1 MSTFTPTHRTN
12 RAIGKIKA
20 CSPIRVAQYTEAGFF
35 SDLLEQLG
43 VKDDSVD
50 YYYQYGGEDVK
61 FWDSRVQ
68 GSTTRNVLPGDYV
81 ITDGE
86 NFEVSNTDN
95 GWDDLPARKVSGT
108 GEVYISFHETYYCL
122 YGAETELALR
132 LTPAQLRNLAARIE
146 GVLPEVSPIED
157 ARFITGFHQTEG
169 AYYILAKFDD
179 AWYDDNGNEYTEQ
192 QVLDNYDEIEVI
204 R

>member
-12 RAIGKIKA
+12 RPIGKIKA
-20 CSPIRVAQYTEAGFF
+20 CSPIRVAQYTDAGFF
-35 SDLLEQLG
+35 SDLLGQLG
-43 VKDDSVD
+43 VKDDHI
-50 YYYQYGGEDVK
+50 QYRYEREDVK
-61 FWDSRVQ
+61 FWDVRDS
-68 GSTTRNVLPGDYV
+68 GNANKFAIPGDYV

-95 GWDDLPARKVSGT
+95 GWDTLRARKVSGT
-108 GEVYISFHETYYCL
+108 EEVVISFHETYYCL

-157 ARFITGFHQTEG
+157 ARFITAFHQTLGE
-169 AYYILAKFDD
+169 YHVLAKFDD
-179 AWYDDNGNEYTEQ
+179 AWYDDNGNEHTEK